1 MRARFASLRA
11 SKGSSMDLNEVHRE
25 RYLAMYRKMLLI
37 RTFEDRLYFL
47 FLTTEMPGTMHQYN
61 GQEAVAVGV
70 CSALRADDYITSTHR
85 GHGHTLAKGADLN
98 GAMAEMFGRDT
109 GLCRGMGGSM
119 HVADFRAGMLGANG
133 IVGGGLPIATGA
145 ALAAQMRGTGQVAA
159 AFMGDAAA
167 NEGSFHESLNLA
179 AVWKLP
185 VVFVVEN
192 NFYGYSVKFS
202 EAFATEHIATRAD
215 GYGMPGKT
223 MDGQDVLAVYESC
236 REAVQRAREGQGP
249 SLIECE
255 TYRFK
260 GHARFDPASYRSKPE
275 EDEWKQRDPIDLWG
289 ARLTQAGIADEAE
302 LKAIK
307 SDVRKEVKAA
317 VQFAEGSPH
326 PDPGLGLSLVFAKE
340 EGAIRE

>member
-1 MRARFASLRA
+1 
-11 SKGSSMDLNEVHRE
+11 MDLQEADRE
-25 RYLAMYRKMLLI
+25 LYLAMYRKMALI
-37 RTFEDRLYFL
+37 RTFEDKLYFL

-70 CSALRADDYITSTHR
+70 CSALRTTDYITSTHR

-98 GAMAEMFGRDT
+98 GAMAEMFAKDT

-119 HVADFRAGMLGANG
+119 HIADFQAGMLGANG

-145 ALAAQMRGTGQVAA
+145 ALAAQMRGTDQVAA

-202 EAFATEHIATRAD
+202 EAFPTAHIATRAD
-215 GYGMPGKT
+215 AYGMPGKIV
-223 MDGQDVLAVYESC
+223 DGQDVLAVYEAS
-236 REAVQRAREGQGP
+236 REAVQRAREGRGP

-255 TYRFK
+255 TYRYR
-260 GHARFDPASYRSKPE
+260 GHARFDPAAYRPKQE
-275 EDEWKQRDPIDLWG
+275 EEEWKKRDPIKLWA
-289 ARLTQAGIADEAE
+289 ARLAQSRIASEAE
-302 LKAIK
+302 VKAIQ
-307 SDVRKEVKAA
+307 SGVRKEVGAA
-317 VQFAEGSPH
+317 VAFAEESPQ
-326 PDPGLGLSLVFAKE
+326 PDPGLCLSLVFAKKE
-340 EGAIRE
+340 LGGRE

>member
-1 MRARFASLRA
+1 M
-11 SKGSSMDLNEVHRE
+11 KLNEADRE
-25 RYLAMYRKMLLI
+25 LYIEMYRKMLLI

-47 FLTTEMPGTMHQYN
+47 FLTTDMPGTMHQYN
-61 GQEAVAVGV
+61 GQEAVAAGV
-70 CSALRADDYITSTHR
+70 CTALRAGDYITSTHR
-85 GHGHTLAKGADLN
+85 GHGHTLAKGSDLN
-98 GAMAEMFGRDT
+98 GAMAEMFARDT

-119 HVADFRAGMLGANG
+119 HIADFRAGMLGANG

-202 EAFATEHIATRAD
+202 EAFATEHIAVRAD

-223 MDGQDVLAVYESC
+223 VDGQDVLAVYEASL
-236 REAVQRAREGQGP
+236 EAVRRARDGRGP

-255 TYRFK
+255 TYRYK
-260 GHARFDPASYRSKPE
+260 GHARFDPAAYRPKRE
-275 EDEWKQRDPIDLWG
+275 EEEWKKRDPIRLW
-289 ARLTQAGIADEAE
+289 AERLTQSGLADEAE
-302 LKAIK
+302 LKAIQ
-307 SDVRKEVKAA
+307 SGVRRDVAAA
-317 VQFAEGSPH
+317 VRFARESPH
-326 PDPGLGLSLVFAKE
+326 PDPGLSLSLVFAA
-340 EGAIRE
+340 EG